1 MATCEHSSGVAKAG
15 LTTGIIGTSLA
26 GLWALGA
33 GNGNG
38 LLGGLFG
45 GNCNGGVMAAQGAY
59 QAALSAKDAEIGQL
73 KAERYAD
80 SVGTG
85 VYAQLNSQMK
95 EAYQEL
101 VVTRERLARN
111 ETEFGC
117 LQRDVSRISGQVA
130 ALDAEAVNNRVNNQK
145 TADALE
151 CLAKST
157 NDQFANVYR
166 TIDSKVQLEAER
178 RECGDHRIF
187 EYVNCNYVKAQ
198 KKISK
203 DDICPEVMPRWNSWT
218 APTGEAPAVQPISGS
233 VNISRK

>member
-1 MATCEHSSGVAKAG
+1 M
-15 LTTGIIGTSLA
+15 
-26 GLWALGA
+26 
-33 GNGNG
+33 
-38 LLGGLFG
+38 
-45 GNCNGGVMAAQGAY
+45 
-59 QAALSAKDAEIGQL
+59 
-73 KAERYAD
+73 
-80 SVGTG
+80 
-85 VYAQLNSQMK
+85 YAQLNSQMK

-130 ALDAEAVNNRVNNQK
+130 ALNAEAVNNRVNNQK
-145 TADALE
+145 TADAID

-203 DDICPEVMPRWNSWT
+203 DDICPEVMPRYNSWT
-218 APTGEAPAVQPISGS
+218 APTSEAPATQPVTGS
-233 VNISRK
+233 IKVTR